1 MALTI
6 KNPEVERLA
15 EEVAR
20 LSGQSKTQAVRQA
33 LEEKRDRLS
42 LRVSHAARASQRR
55 RFLEREI
62 WADIPDELLD
72 KPPDDALD
80 DEILGYGPHGV

>member
-6 KNPEVERLA
+6 KNTEVERLA

-20 LSGQSKTQAVRQA
+20 LSGQSKTQALRQA
-33 LEEKRDRLS
+33 LEEKRDRLV
-42 LRVSHAARASQRR
+42 LRVSPAARATQRR

-62 WADIPDELLD
+62 WADIPDELLGRPHD
-72 KPPDDALD
+72 RALD
-80 DEILGYGPHGV
+80 DEILGYGADGV